1 MSNYHP
7 LIQRNLFTSQI
18 QDSHEYYF
26 LYSYYGLHYHDS
38 SIDIL
43 VMVSR
48 FYHYNF
54 PIGNCFPKFS
64 YDYHSTAFWNNGG
77 TTILDFCW
85 CRPLLLWYQS
95 DVEWWHC
102 LCWGRQSSLSRHFQ
116 SLSFGVCSLHL
127 VGISFCFLQ
136 SYCLL
141 GYYITV
147 TIDNRLQCKILQ
159 HTPYTWHRLIDV
171 NMSCEPVSQCS
182 LRVLVPAFCNR
193 FHEITDFLKVSWSSK
208 ASPLEAITNV
218 STFSDGVH
226 W

>member
-77 TTILDFCW
+77 TTLLDFCW

-141 GYYITV
+141 GYYHRDHRQSITV
-147 TIDNRLQCKILQ
+147 QDSPAHTVYLTPSDRCKYVLRASF
-159 HTPYTWHRLIDV
+159 TMFT
-171 NMSCEPVSQCS
+171 SCTCT
-182 LRVLVPAFCNR
+182 R
-193 FHEITDFLKVSWSSK
+193 FL
-208 ASPLEAITNV
+208 
-218 STFSDGVH
+218 
-226 W
+226 